1 MLPSRGSMLCY
12 PERGS
17 AQIGFLWLSETKM
30 RAMILAAGQGKR
42 LRPITATIPKPM
54 VEAGGKSL
62 IAWHMQKLKALGI
75 TELVVNGAY
84 LKDVLFDYL
93 GDGSKF
99 GVHIATSPEEGEG
112 LETAGGIIK
121 ALPLLG
127 TEPFLVVNGD
137 IFYAGDYHDLLPCPA
152 EVQRGLTLAHLYLI
166 TNPAHNLKGDYALAQ
181 DGALQY
187 GSDYTFSGFA
197 WYHPQAFAGRKV
209 AREPLRP
216 YFDAWVKER
225 KISASVLRAPW
236 FDVGTVER
244 LHELEAYLKAQSS
257 DR

>member
-1 MLPSRGSMLCY
+1 
-12 PERGS
+12 
-17 AQIGFLWLSETKM
+17 M

-54 VEAGGKSL
+54 VEAGGKRL
-62 IAWHMQKLKALGI
+62 IAWHIEKLKALGI
-75 TELVVNGAY
+75 TDLVVNGAY

-99 GVHIATSPEEGEG
+99 GVSIQTSPEDGDG

-127 TEPFLVVNGD
+127 AEPFLVVNGD
-137 IFYAGDYHDLLPCPA
+137 VFYAGDYHTFVPCPDG
-152 EVQRGLTLAHLYLI
+152 VKNGTYLAHLYLV
-166 TNPAHNLKGDYALAQ
+166 TNPAHNLKGDYALACN
-181 DGALQY
+181 GALQY

-197 WYHPQAFAGRKV
+197 WYHPQAFVGRQV

-216 YFDAWVKER
+216 YFDAWVKDHL
-225 KISASVLRAPW
+225 ISASVLTEPW

-244 LHELEAYLKAQSS
+244 LHELNSFLQ
-257 DR
+257 D

>member
-1 MLPSRGSMLCY
+1 
-12 PERGS
+12 
-17 AQIGFLWLSETKM
+17 M

-62 IAWHMQKLKALGI
+62 IAWHIEKLKALGI
-75 TELVVNGAY
+75 TDLVVNGAY

-99 GVHIATSPEEGEG
+99 GVSIQTSPEDGDG

-127 TEPFLVVNGD
+127 NEPFLVVNGD
-137 IFYAGDYHDLLPCPA
+137 VFYAGDYHTFVPCP
-152 EVQRGLTLAHLYLI
+152 EDVQNGSHLAHLYLV

-181 DGALQY
+181 NSALQY

-197 WYHPQAFAGRKV
+197 WYHPQAFVGRPV

-216 YFDAWVKER
+216 YFDAWVKDHL
-225 KISASVLRAPW
+225 ISASVLTEPW

-244 LHELEAYLKAQSS
+244 LHELNSFLQG
-257 DR
+257 